1 MQTYLCVVRASLG
14 HSLLEKKV
22 AQKRNMSVSSPEIL
36 KTLGWVFP
44 SRYDSISSSS
54 CYTEM
59 GTFNGPIYHIFVPVY
74 LKLNEKKKNTLF
86 SHIPKSVLHLGRK
99 KKEEKLSKIE
109 KGES

>member
-1 MQTYLCVVRASLG
+1 
-14 HSLLEKKV
+14 
-22 AQKRNMSVSSPEIL
+22 
-36 KTLGWVFP
+36 
-44 SRYDSISSSS
+44 
-54 CYTEM
+54 M